1 MTQIIKDLNAEEVRI
16 EEPAREEKN
25 EGCKKIK
32 LKNAKLTVV
41 RVFDKINKN
50 KVFNRRRKMGSVYKI
65 VEIVG
70 TSEKSWED
78 AARVAVETAS
88 KSIKELRIAEVKKLD
103 IKVEKDGRITF
114 RTKLDISFKYMK

>member
-1 MTQIIKDLNAEEVRI
+1 ME
-16 EEPAREEKN
+16 
-25 EGCKKIK
+25 
-32 LKNAKLTVV
+32 
-41 RVFDKINKN
+41 
-50 KVFNRRRKMGSVYKI
+50 SVYKI

-103 IKVEKDGRITF
+103 IKVEKDGRLTF
-114 RTKLDISFKYMK
+114 RTKLDISFKYIK

>member
-1 MTQIIKDLNAEEVRI
+1 
-16 EEPAREEKN
+16 
-25 EGCKKIK
+25 
-32 LKNAKLTVV
+32 
-41 RVFDKINKN
+41 
-50 KVFNRRRKMGSVYKI
+50 MGSVYKI

-78 AARVAVETAS
+78 AARVALETAS

-114 RTKLDISFKYMK
+114 RTKLDISFKYKK

>member
-1 MTQIIKDLNAEEVRI
+1 
-16 EEPAREEKN
+16 
-25 EGCKKIK
+25 
-32 LKNAKLTVV
+32 
-41 RVFDKINKN
+41 
-50 KVFNRRRKMGSVYKI
+50 MGSVYKI

-114 RTKLDISFKYMK
+114 RTKLDISFKYIK

>member
-1 MTQIIKDLNAEEVRI
+1 
-16 EEPAREEKN
+16 
-25 EGCKKIK
+25 
-32 LKNAKLTVV
+32 
-41 RVFDKINKN
+41 
-50 KVFNRRRKMGSVYKI
+50 MGSVYKI

-88 KSIKELRIAEVKKLD
+88 KSIEEIRIAEVNKLD

-114 RTKLDISFKYMK
+114 RTKLDISFKYKK